1 MSKKNNI
8 GAITLNTAND
18 TAEFFNNIFDQQITI
33 TSEVDQAIL
42 AFFEKRTGS
51 KVAAKSLAGSLIL
64 TCASRGVDPIDAI
77 DRIVSEN
84 TLNIDVYTAML
95 LNLSRANTSVLGVV
109 QTPAVSPYITRTI
122 IA

>member
-8 GAITLNTAND
+8 GVISLNTTNN
-18 TAEFFNNIFDQQITI
+18 TTEFFNNIFDQPISI

-51 KVAAKSLAGSLIL
+51 KVSAKSLAGALIL
-64 TCASRGVDPIDAI
+64 SCASRGLDPMEAI
-77 DRIVSEN
+77 DRLVNEK
-84 TLNIDVYTAML
+84 TLDIDVYTAML

-109 QTPAVSPYITRTI
+109 QTPLASPYITRTI
-122 IA
+122 IS